1 MDGGVVSP
9 LSSILVQSSPVRRP
23 SDQDRLQA
31 VQQMAPRYPSHHL
44 GDLAI
49 DVFIVIGEEVDP
61 DSKHTWYTWHDDKMA
76 KIRNEKSNITD
87 HYLNGLRSIL
97 WSFITNG
104 LLILAAITQIR
115 TNEYL
120 DYLDDLQDE
129 IE

>member
-1 MDGGVVSP
+1 MVALSLLSAPFWFNPVQFVVH
-9 LSSILVQSSPVRRP
+9 QTKADYKQFNRW
-23 SDQDRLQA
+23 LQGTPFITPNTLIA
-31 VQQMAPRYPSHHL
+31 A
-44 GDLAI
+44 
-49 DVFIVIGEEVDP
+49 FIVIGEEVDP

-104 LLILAAITQIR
+104 LLVLAAVTQVR

-120 DYLDDLQDE
+120 DYLDELQEE

>member
-1 MDGGVVSP
+1 
-9 LSSILVQSSPVRRP
+9 
-23 SDQDRLQA
+23 
-31 VQQMAPRYPSHHL
+31 MASRYPRHHTK
-44 GDLAI
+44 DLVI
-49 DVFIVIGEEVDP
+49 DVLVIIGEEVDP

-87 HYLNGLRSIL
+87 HYLNGIRSIL